1 MPSNDSKG
9 PGAQREKVKKP
20 GPMKVYLSENAFM
33 GLLLSSAEV
42 FRNESLGYLLGYRLD
57 DRFIV
62 EHAFSL
68 QTARRRRRG
77 VMLRNRDQK
86 KIEPILANFVKLQ
99 IVGDFHS
106 HTQYGGRKGVPV
118 PSLEDVKEM
127 EKDNLYIIV
136 AINELEKSKSW
147 KENKDGSISGSMGD
161 FFSKISAYLSPFVK
175 GIPQKAPI
183 YCPFPPGLKV
193 G

>member
-1 MPSNDSKG
+1 
-9 PGAQREKVKKP
+9 
-20 GPMKVYLSENAFM
+20 MKVYLSENAFM

-57 DRFIV
+57 DRFII

-77 VMLRNRDQK
+77 VMLRHRDQK
-86 KIEPILANFVKLQ
+86 KIEPILSNFVKLQ

-118 PSLEDVKEM
+118 PSPEDIKEM
-127 EKDNLYIIV
+127 ERDNLYIIV

-161 FFSKISAYLSPFVK
+161 FFFKISAYLSPFIK
-175 GIPQKAPI
+175 GVPQKAPI

>member
-1 MPSNDSKG
+1 
-9 PGAQREKVKKP
+9 
-20 GPMKVYLSENAFM
+20 
-33 GLLLSSAEV
+33 
-42 FRNESLGYLLGYRLD
+42 
-57 DRFIV
+57 
-62 EHAFSL
+62 
-68 QTARRRRRG
+68 
-77 VMLRNRDQK
+77 MLRNRDQK

-118 PSLEDVKEM
+118 PSPEDVKEM
-127 EKDNLYIIV
+127 EKDKLYIIV

-161 FFSKISAYLSPFVK
+161 FFFKISAYLSPFIK

>member
-1 MPSNDSKG
+1 MPRNDSKG

-118 PSLEDVKEM
+118 PSPEDVKEM
-127 EKDNLYIIV
+127 EKDKLYIIV

-161 FFSKISAYLSPFVK
+161 FFFKISAYLSPFVK

>member
-118 PSLEDVKEM
+118 PSPEDVKEM

-161 FFSKISAYLSPFVK
+161 FFFKISAYLSPFVK

>member
-1 MPSNDSKG
+1 
-9 PGAQREKVKKP
+9 
-20 GPMKVYLSENAFM
+20 MKVYLSENAFM

-118 PSLEDVKEM
+118 PSPEDVKEM
-127 EKDNLYIIV
+127 EKDKLYIIV
-136 AINELEKSKSW
+136 AINELEKSK
-147 KENKDGSISGSMGD
+147 
-161 FFSKISAYLSPFVK
+161 
-175 GIPQKAPI
+175 
-183 YCPFPPGLKV
+183 
-193 G
+193 